1 MATRVA
7 ATLRNETQAE
17 VEVVGGGLGEFSVDI
32 DNRKIIKTN
41 RLLYPKPSKV
51 VQKVKTA
58 LAE

>member
-7 ATLRNETQAE
+7 ATLRNETAAE
-17 VEVVGGGLGEFSVDI
+17 VETVSGGLGEFSVDI
-32 DNRKIIKTN
+32 DGRKVVNTN

-51 VQKVKTA
+51 VQKIKSA